1 MLAIL
6 VMTSADEILSL
17 GLFFNM
23 SIMIARSMGCFCSS
37 MAAMIYC
44 GYICY
49 WNLVE
54 EILNMYTF
62 QIDWR
67 VIDNVGGDIELWA
80 VGVTSF

>member
-6 VMTSADEILSL
+6 ETTSADEILSL

-23 SIMIARSMGCFCSS
+23 SMMIARSMGGFCSS
-37 MAAMIYC
+37 MAAMIC
-44 GYICY
+44 HRYIWY

-54 EILNMYTF
+54 EIWNTF